1 MTFDRTRQSVRRGS
15 PIAYAVT
22 AILSAASAMP
32 ARAATTSE
40 GLEEVVVTAQRRE
53 TSLQTTAIAITAVT
67 GEKLAEDKIF
77 TVGDLANSVPAFSL
91 TALTGLDL
99 ELNIRGITN
108 TRLDSPSAD
117 PSVGTFVDGVYIGRT
132 GDYNFDFY
140 DLERIE
146 VIRGPQGVLLGKNVV
161 GGALS
166 IITAAPK
173 FENSGE
179 AMLSFGNYHAIT
191 ATGHVTGGLTDDLA
205 GRFSFQARRRD
216 GYARDVLHNRDVEN
230 LDSFQGRAQLLWE
243 PGDSGW
249 HVRGILDY
257 SNDSTN
263 GINTVAIDGG
273 TKECETS
280 YLRTNCTRP
289 WSNLR
294 AYLGITDPRENIAQS
309 IQYQGQP
316 RINQFME
323 RDGSGLTLD
332 VEKDFS
338 AFTFNSLTGYRQANS
353 KQVYDQTGAGPEAL
367 GWDVARWQAYVAWTD
382 VNFGPTGQPC
392 APTNAACSFRVYNNG
407 RFLFAQPVG
416 EAIDATSFSQE
427 FRITSKPSDSRF
439 DWIGGVYY
447 KKDDIEK
454 TDRFIG
460 ENFLGTI
467 FPGGNNPLSTLSGEN
482 RWENEGEN
490 ENMAVFGQVGFKF
503 TDSLKLNVGLR
514 YTSDDKQG
522 TVSGLVITTGDRFSP
537 NDPRPNVTMEGLCRA
552 PDGTIIRTPGGS
564 TGVAVCAAPNKWIY
578 STGTGYTTNY
588 GEKWTEVTPQATLEW
603 TITPEMFAYAT
614 YSEGF
619 KGGGFDDTPANVAQA
634 TTPFDPEKAKNYE
647 IGIKSDFFDNR
658 FRVNADVFFMDYT
671 NLQVTQTNAACLCNI
686 TDNAAS
692 AEIKGVEAEFSYL
705 PIESLRLSLSGSFVD
720 AKYKDFLESAKDPTT
735 GLQLDSSDNR
745 MQRTPETQVSG
756 GVDYTMSLGN
766 WGKAL
771 NFRVNYTW
779 QSDMYWATD
788 NIASEPSYGLL
799 DARVALGPEDAPWQ
813 FSIWGRNVTD
823 ELYRT
828 NIISFFGEEVSQFGP
843 PRTYGVDFT
852 FKF

>member
-1 MTFDRTRQSVRRGS
+1 MKFDRMRQSVRRGS

-22 AILSAASAMP
+22 AVLSAAAAMP
-32 ARAATTSE
+32 ARAATTE

-53 TSLQTTAIAITAVT
+53 TSLQTTAVAISAYT

-166 IITAAPK
+166 VITAAPK

-179 AMLSFGNYHAIT
+179 AMLSFGNYDAIT
-191 ATGHVTGGLTDDLA
+191 AAGHVTGGLSDDVA
-205 GRFSFQARRRD
+205 GRASFQARKRS
-216 GYARDVLHNRDVEN
+216 GYARDVLHNRDVED
-230 LDSFQGRAQLLWE
+230 LTSFQGRVQLLWE
-243 PGDSGW
+243 PGESGW
-249 HVRGILDY
+249 SVRGIADY
-257 SNDSTN
+257 SEDSTN
-263 GINTVAIDGG
+263 GINTVAVDGG

-309 IQYQGQP
+309 IQYKDKP

-323 RDGSGLTLD
+323 RDGYGLTLD
-332 VEKDFS
+332 IEKDFS
-338 AFTFNSLTGYRQANS
+338 LLTFNSLTGYRAAQS
-353 KQVYDQTGAGPEAL
+353 QQVYDQTGAGPEAL
-367 GWDVARWQAYVAWTD
+367 GWSVAEWSKYIAWM
-382 VNFGPTGQPC
+382 
-392 APTNAACSFRVYNNG
+392 NAKYGTRPATSNNG
-407 RFLFAQPVG
+407 QFLFAQPVG
-416 EAIDATSFSQE
+416 EAIDADSFSQE
-427 FRITSKPSDSRF
+427 FRFTSKPSDSRF

-447 KKDDIEK
+447 QNDNIEK
-454 TDRFIG
+454 IDRFIG
-460 ENFLGTI
+460 ENFLGAVI
-467 FPGGNNPLSTLSGEN
+467 PGGNNPLSTLSGEN
-482 RWENEGEN
+482 RWENDGEN
-490 ENMAVFGQVGFKF
+490 ENMAAFAQVGFKF
-503 TDSLKLNVGLR
+503 TDTLKLNVGVR
-514 YTSDDKQG
+514 YTSDEKTG
-522 TVSGLVITTGDRFSP
+522 TVSGFVVETGDRFSP
-537 NDPRPNVTMEGLCRA
+537 NDPRPNVTIEGLCRA
-552 PDGTIIRTPGGS
+552 PDGTIIRTPTGG
-564 TGVAVCAAPNKWIY
+564 TGVATCTAPNAWIY
-578 STGTGYTTNY
+578 AEGTGYKTNY
-588 GEKWTEVTPQATLEW
+588 SEKWTQVTPQATLEW
-603 TITPEMFAYAT
+603 AITPEIFTYFT

-619 KGGGFDDTPANVAQA
+619 KGGGFDDTPANPAQA
-634 TTPFDPEKAKNYE
+634 TTPFDPEEAKNYE
-647 IGIKSDFFDNR
+647 IGIKSDFWDNR
-658 FRVNADVFFMDYT
+658 FRINADVFYMDYT

-692 AEIKGVEAEFSYL
+692 AEIKGVEAEFSLL
-705 PIESLRLSLSGSFVD
+705 PLDDLRFTLSGSYVD
-720 AKYKDFLESAKDPTT
+720 AKYKDFIESAIDPTT
-735 GLQLDSSDNR
+735 GLNLDSSDNR

-756 GVDYTMSLGN
+756 GVDYTMGLGS

-788 NIASEPSYGLL
+788 NIASEPSYGLI
-799 DARVALGPEDAPWQ
+799 DARIGLSPEGAPWQ
-813 FSIWGRNVTD
+813 VALWGKNLND

-828 NIISFFGEEVSQFGP
+828 NIISFFGEEVSQFGA

>member
-1 MTFDRTRQSVRRGS
+1 MTFDRTRLSVRRRS
-15 PIAYAVT
+15 PIAYAV
-22 AILSAASAMP
+22 AAVLSAASAMP
-32 ARAATTSE
+32 VQAQTSG

-53 TSLQTTAIAITAVT
+53 TSLQTTAIAITAYT
-67 GEKLAEDKIF
+67 GQALAENKIF
-77 TVGDLANSVPAFSL
+77 TVGDLANSVPSFSL

-166 IITAAPK
+166 IITAAPE
-173 FENSGE
+173 FDDSGE
-179 AMLSFGNYHAIT
+179 AMLSFGNYNAIT
-191 ATGHVTGGLTDDLA
+191 AAGHVTGGLTDEVA
-205 GRFSFQARRRD
+205 GRFSFQTRRHD
-216 GYARDVLHNRDVEN
+216 GYARDVLHQRDVED
-230 LDSFQGRAQLLWE
+230 LSSFQGRAQLLWE

-249 HVRGILDY
+249 RVRGILDY
-257 SNDSTN
+257 SEDSNN
-263 GINTVAIDGG
+263 GINTVAVAGG
-273 TKECETS
+273 TPECETS

-294 AYLGITDPRENIAQS
+294 EYLGITDERKNIAQS
-309 IQYQGQP
+309 IQYKGKS
-316 RINQFME
+316 RINQFMR
-323 RDGSGLTLD
+323 RDGTGLTLD
-332 VEKDFS
+332 VEKDLNL
-338 AFTFNSLTGYRQANS
+338 FTFNSLTGYRTAQS

-367 GWDVARWQAYVAWTD
+367 GWSVPEWLNYIAWMNNKYGTR
-382 VNFGPTGQPC
+382 PAT
-392 APTNAACSFRVYNNG
+392 SNNG
-407 RFLFAQPVG
+407 QFLFAQPVG

-427 FRITSKPSDSRF
+427 FRATSKPSDSRF

-447 KKDDIEK
+447 KNDNIDKI
-454 TDRFIG
+454 DRFIG
-460 ENFLGTI
+460 ENFLGALI
-467 FPGGNNPLSTLSGEN
+467 PGGNNPLSTLSGEN

-490 ENMAVFGQVGFKF
+490 ENMAVFAQVGYKF
-503 TDSLKLNVGLR
+503 TDGLKLNVGLR
-514 YTSDDKQG
+514 YTSDEKTG
-522 TVSGLVITTGDRFSP
+522 TVSGLVVETGDRFSP
-537 NDPRPNVTMEGLCRA
+537 NDPRANVTIESLCRA
-552 PDGTIIRTPGGS
+552 PDGTIIRTPTGG
-564 TGVAVCAAPNKWIY
+564 TGVATCTAPNQWIFAE
-578 STGTGYTTNY
+578 GTGYSTNY
-588 GEKWTEVTPQATLEW
+588 DEKWTELTPQATLEW
-603 TITPEMFAYAT
+603 TVNDDLFLYAT

-634 TTPFDPEKAKNYE
+634 TTPFDPEKAINYE

-658 FRVNADVFFMDYT
+658 FRVNADVFFMDYD

-692 AEIKGVEAEFSYL
+692 AEIKGVEAELQYL
-705 PIESLRLSLSGSFVD
+705 PIESLRLTLAGSYVD
-720 AKYKDFLESAKDPTT
+720 AKYKEFIESAIDPTT
-735 GLQLDSSDNR
+735 GLNLDSSDNR
-745 MQRTPETQVSG
+745 MQRTPETQISG
-756 GVDYTMSLGN
+756 GIDYTMVVGG
-766 WGKAL
+766 WGEAL

-788 NIASEPSYGLL
+788 NIASEDSYGLL
-799 DARVALGPEDAPWQ
+799 DARVALSPDGAPWQ
-813 FSIWGRNVTD
+813 VAIWGRNVTD

-828 NIISFFGEEVSQFGP
+828 NIISFFGEEVSQFGV